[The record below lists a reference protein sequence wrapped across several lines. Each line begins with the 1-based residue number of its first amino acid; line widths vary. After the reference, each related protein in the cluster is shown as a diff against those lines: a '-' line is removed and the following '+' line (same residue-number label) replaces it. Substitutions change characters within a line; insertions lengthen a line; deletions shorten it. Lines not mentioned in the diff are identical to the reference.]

1 MHSSQVDLIDF
12 YGGKYPP
19 YLMRVLAGACMGK
32 RVKEMAT
39 DLELSI
45 YTVENYLREMCIKMH
60 ARNRSH
66 MISTGALHGFD
77 NKGNYN
83 GELHYKPW
91 PKEPKAPKAPKKTQ

>member
-1 MHSSQVDLIDF
+1 MHSSKVDLIDF

-39 DLELSI
+39 DLGLSI
-45 YTVENYLREMCIKMH
+45 YTVENYLREMCIKMNVL
-60 ARNRSH
+60 NRSH

-83 GELHYKPW
+83 NTLLYKRW
-91 PKEPKAPKAPKKTQ
+91 PEAPKKPR